1 LGDGENM
8 PEDCIFCRIARG
20 EIPCSK
26 VYEDGH
32 TFAFL
37 DINPVSKGHA
47 LVITKKHYETVLDMP
62 EEEGVA
68 LAKASVKVGRMV
80 KKATGAAGINLLH
93 NIGKAAGQLVFHA
106 HVHLVPRF
114 ENDGMG
120 FRMGRSN
127 YESPEEQEEFRRK
140 IASAGK

>member
-1 LGDGENM
+1 M
-8 PEDCIFCRIARG
+8 AEDCIFCRIVKG
-20 EIPCSK
+20 EVGCSK
-26 VYEDGH
+26 VYEDAH

-37 DINPVSKGHA
+37 DINPINKGHT
-47 LVITKKHYETVLDMP
+47 LVITKKHFETVLDMP
-62 EEEGVA
+62 EEDGVA
-68 LAKASVKVGRMV
+68 LAKASVKVGRAV

-120 FRMGRSN
+120 FRMGRSK
-127 YESPEEQEEFRRK
+127 YESSEEQEEIRRK
-140 IASAGK
+140 IAGAGK